1 MKKLNWGTGIA
12 LTITV
17 FVIATLSVVSYMISL
32 DFYLVS
38 NNHYE
43 EAEQFQETIDK
54 RDNVRK
60 LKAPV
65 MVLFDEPTTS
75 IKITFPDELLKKGN
89 MPEGTLIFYRP
100 NNSDSDR
107 KVQLNLNE
115 NGIQRIPVGELSK
128 GKWKLI
134 MEWTSDSLA
143 YRQEENILI

>member
-12 LTITV
+12 LAITV

-75 IKITFPDELLKKGN
+75 IKITFPDELLNKDN
-89 MPEGTLIFYRP
+89 MPVGTLIFYRP